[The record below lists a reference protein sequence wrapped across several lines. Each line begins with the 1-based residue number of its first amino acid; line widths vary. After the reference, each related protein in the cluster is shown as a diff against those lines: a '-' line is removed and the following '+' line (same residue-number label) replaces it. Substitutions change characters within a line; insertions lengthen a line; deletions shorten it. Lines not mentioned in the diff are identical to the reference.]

1 MKKATLQSLVS
12 YLNGETVDNIA
23 EIKAELEAELNK
35 DQAKKDANA
44 KAYDEIKPIVF
55 DAMGSD
61 EAHSATI
68 AEIFEA
74 IEDKIS
80 MSKQKVQYAITRLW
94 KDEIVKVEGN
104 PNSYYKA

>member
-55 DAMGSD
+55 DVMGDD
-61 EAHSATI
+61 EAHAATI
-68 AEIFEA
+68 AEIFKA
-74 IEDKIS
+74 IEDKIN
-80 MSKQKVQYAITRLW
+80 MNKQKVQYAITRLW

>member
-1 MKKATLQSLVS
+1 MKKATLLSLVS

-35 DQAKKDANA
+35 NQAKKDANA

-55 DAMGSD
+55 DAMGDD

-68 AEIFEA
+68 AEIFDA
-74 IEDKIS
+74 IKDKIS
-80 MSKQKVQYAITRLW
+80 MNKQKVQYAITRLW